1 MKKKNLEPDYSD
13 QYDSFPRDSRET
25 DELRAWMI
33 YEYARKSKTLLRL
46 VEEHKKGL
54 VCPDLGD
61 ALGIIKDFSVPVYHI
76 VKAMGLRPSF
86 AKSWVEL
93 TPALRKKMI
102 AGCIVPAVSIA
113 PEHVVRNCLG
123 DDPVLGF
130 GRDITSKLP
139 FGTDE
144 PLRLIPLLLNAE
156 LTKSHLLKE
165 INDFFEKELNTTRGI
180 GRSSKN
186 IEFLENGLR
195 ALSMLR
201 ILSTRT
207 SSEAKAAAE
216 LRAPNLFSKAKYD
229 RRWRGQIASAQN
241 IFQQLFPSLFACP
254 DNRLGNEMISYSIY
268 KQNHKAGGKR
278 KKLLSRCGK

>member
-1 MKKKNLEPDYSD
+1 MKKKNSEPDYSD

-33 YEYARKSKTLLRL
+33 YEYARESKTLLRL

-102 AGCIVPAVSIA
+102 AGCRVPAVSIA
-113 PEHVVRNCLG
+113 PENVVRDCLG
-123 DDPVLGF
+123 DDPVLGW
-130 GRDITSKLP
+130 GRRITSKLR

-144 PLRLIPLLLNAE
+144 PQRFFPILLNAE
-156 LTKSHLLKE
+156 LTKVHLLQE
-165 INDFFEKELNTTRGI
+165 INNFFDKELKTTSGI
-180 GRSSKN
+180 GRSPKN
-186 IEFLENGLR
+186 TEFLQNALR
-195 ALSMLR
+195 ALATLR
-201 ILSTRT
+201 ILSTRAT
-207 SSEAKAAAE
+207 SDARKAAE
-216 LRAPNLFSKAKYD
+216 LRAPHLFSRDESD
-229 RRWRGQIASAQN
+229 RRWHEKIKLSQD
-241 IFQQLFPSLFACP
+241 IFKQLFPLQFNKTRKRIKS
-254 DNRLGNEMISYSIY
+254 EMVSYKVY
-268 KQNHKAGGKR
+268 KNKR
-278 KKLLSRCGK
+278 KLGRKRNL

>member
-1 MKKKNLEPDYSD
+1 MKKPHPDPDYSD
-13 QYDSFPRDSRET
+13 QYDSFPLDSCET

-33 YEYARKSKTLLRL
+33 YEYARESKTLLRL

-54 VCPDLGD
+54 VCTDLGD

-86 AKSWVEL
+86 SKPWIDLSPML
-93 TPALRKKMI
+93 QRKLISCCKI
-102 AGCIVPAVSIA
+102 PAVSIA
-113 PEHVVRNCLG
+113 PESVIRDCLG
-123 DDPVLGF
+123 DDPALGW
-130 GRDITSKLP
+130 GQDITCKLP

-165 INDFFEKELNTTRGI
+165 INDFFDRELNTTRGI
-180 GRSSKN
+180 GRSPRN

-207 SSEAKAAAE
+207 ISEAKATAK
-216 LRAPNLFSKAKYD
+216 LRAPALFSNAKYD
-229 RRWRGQIASAQN
+229 RRWRGQIASAQD
-241 IFQQLFPSLFACP
+241 IFQQLFPSLFAGP
-254 DNRLGNEMISYSIY
+254 DNHLGDEMISYRIY
-268 KQNHKAGGKR
+268 KQNHKAGGIR
-278 KKLLSRCGK
+278 KKILSRCGK